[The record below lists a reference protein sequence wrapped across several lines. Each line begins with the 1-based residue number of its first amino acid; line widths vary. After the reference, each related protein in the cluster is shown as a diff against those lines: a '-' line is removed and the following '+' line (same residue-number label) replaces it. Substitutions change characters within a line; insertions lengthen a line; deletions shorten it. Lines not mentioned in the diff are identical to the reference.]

1 MNSKLR
7 EYRRAVRQFLQ
18 TAYTDERLAWLLAHA
33 RSEKLAYRS
42 CCCLVG
48 VVTAPHPLQGE
59 TTMFDAIHP
68 HYVIAKGLAGAQ
80 EAERAYCA
88 LGYVGNGWLSS
99 PREDLRRRR
108 LIPLI
113 RAEMRRRERQA
124 IVVQEVKVNRI
135 DVDGR
140 LQG

>member
-1 MNSKLR
+1 MKNQLR
-7 EYRRAVRQFLQ
+7 EYKRAVRQFLG

-48 VVTAPHPLQGE
+48 VATAPHPLQGE
-59 TTMFDAIHP
+59 ARMFDSIHP
-68 HYVIAKGLAGAQ
+68 HYLLAKGLAGAQ

-88 LGYVGNGWLSS
+88 LGYIGNARLSS
-99 PREDLRRRR
+99 PREGLRRRR

-113 RAEMRRRERQA
+113 RAEMRRRECQRPVSQDEKVKGAGAQA
-124 IVVQEVKVNRI
+124 VFKY
-135 DVDGR
+135 
-140 LQG
+140 